1 MLFHEPKIAF
11 IHIPRTGGTSVEH
24 SMMKKYPQAV
34 QLFGNEWYDTP
45 VVKIRT
51 IHTKNMPNSILEY
64 HQKHATYEKT
74 KIYYPDYKYYATVRH
89 PERRLESLYALLHW
103 SETNGIPWVTDDFN
117 TWVGKFCNGFVM
129 HDQDVLDTRMM
140 CLSQSEFIGESEWH
154 RMEDGT
160 IFDALDIEPKHHYKL
175 DDERY
180 MLYWTDESKEL
191 VRETYAEDYERFNYE
206 YE

>member
-103 SETNGIPWVTDDFN
+103 SETNGIL
-117 TWVGKFCNGFVM
+117 G
-129 HDQDVLDTRMM
+129 
-140 CLSQSEFIGESEWH
+140 
-154 RMEDGT
+154 
-160 IFDALDIEPKHHYKL
+160 
-175 DDERY
+175 
-180 MLYWTDESKEL
+180 
-191 VRETYAEDYERFNYE
+191 
-206 YE
+206 